1 MAIILEPGELNVLV
15 LLHHLR
21 LPVELQ
27 LLVYSRGLDG
37 GLYDSVCKCNSANLY
52 PSLQFLPGLDAC
64 LGLLLQV
71 IDLLGT
77 GFCFL
82 LSSSTSSFTA
92 FVFFV
97 WAVSL
102 TSTPSCSFVCSSL
115 MDSTL
120 FFLFLGD
127 LVRLGNNL
135 FLILFYLIEGLAGAL
150 FGVLHPQTL
159 LAV

>member
-71 IDLLGT
+71 LDLLGT

-82 LSSSTSSFTA
+82 LQ
-92 FVFFV
+92 
-97 WAVSL
+97 
-102 TSTPSCSFVCSSL
+102 
-115 MDSTL
+115 
-120 FFLFLGD
+120 FLN
-127 LVRLGNNL
+127 RLL
-135 FLILFYLIEGLAGAL
+135 HCLC
-150 FGVLHPQTL
+150 VLCMGS
-159 LAV
+159 